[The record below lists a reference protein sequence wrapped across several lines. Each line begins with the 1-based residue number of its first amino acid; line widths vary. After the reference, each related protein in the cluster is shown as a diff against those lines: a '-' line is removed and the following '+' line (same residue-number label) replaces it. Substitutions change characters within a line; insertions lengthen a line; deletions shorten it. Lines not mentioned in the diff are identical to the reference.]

1 MSCCGTPEPDEEEQN
16 VTKADEPKQF
26 GPAPNRSCTDCW
38 CLIVLAASWVC
49 WAVVTTMGLADGNLA
64 RLYQPRDYMG
74 AYCDVEDNWNG
85 GLNLKGYPKQSF
97 TMNISAI
104 TDIIVK
110 QMLCSTA
117 AAQVLSETTSFGP
130 PLLAFADS
138 QAYLASCC
146 RIPSE
151 QCEGTLQVGGDL
163 ASTGAIA
170 TVITEKLEELT
181 GKVSADNL
189 FSPSGGQAIQDLWSE
204 ANLYF
209 NEVCLTSCAAN
220 FALVNASVDTSDV
233 NSTAAIREYVF
244 SMAPDNELKLAYDTI
259 ATYSGTRQDVLTI
272 RDVVLE
278 NFKFDALPL
287 DICPYSASRCVPM
300 PGVEF
305 TELVDGSSYCTF
317 KMSADVI
324 AAVGDVM
331 SDTLE
336 ALGIN
341 ALSASLMDT
350 VGTWIGDFQTSIDA
364 FLLVLLSSFVVG
376 FIYMVMLRFLIGI
389 CVWLSVCVF
398 FLILCFAGFFSFIT
412 SSQCA
417 GVGIFET
424 GQTILVGAATTTAV
438 AIQNIID
445 QTTPASEAL
454 SGLNG
459 GNYTGVQTYTK
470 MGYYCADWGLE
481 TNLNPYY
488 NSTNYPQS
496 NLVKNYCRNPFDM
509 ADKYKARTIWCHT
522 TDPEVRWQE
531 CNPIGVIRPVCTNG
545 FEVASEE
552 LRVVLEILAY
562 VLWVLAFIYAI
573 VVCCLTDRI
582 RLAIAVNKV
591 ASVFVVH
598 TPRILLLPVI
608 QAIFAGLWTLAWCF
622 SAAFLLSQVPAD
634 YVPTTAFATYAE
646 AYGTDT
652 VAGKCTGT
660 WPTGAVWKDE
670 ENCESIVNG
679 TETII
684 ACWRCS
690 QPRYSFDWRFWVSF
704 FNYLWNS
711 ALNIALGQL
720 IIAGAVC
727 VWFFTPNNEK
737 GSRKAFMTSVYN
749 AFRYHLGSVAF
760 GAFIIAV
767 IQLIRYLLKYY
778 EKQAKAQKNRILV
791 CILKVLQCF
800 IWCFEKCVKFLNKN
814 AYIQIALY
822 GTPFCTSAKKAF
834 FLILRNALRF
844 GTIAILGSVIHIIG
858 IMFIVAGT
866 GIIGYFIL
874 SGLHPNMA
882 PAIPIL
888 IYLMLGYTV
897 ARLFT
902 SIFEL
907 AVDTTLQCFLCCE
920 ELNIAELGDDGF
932 VPSQLEPWLDKSQP
946 PEKASEKKVADDE
959 EKAAARA

>member
-1 MSCCGTPEPDEEEQN
+1 
-16 VTKADEPKQF
+16 
-26 GPAPNRSCTDCW
+26 
-38 CLIVLAASWVC
+38 
-49 WAVVTTMGLADGNLA
+49 MGVADGNLG

-74 AYCDVEDNWNG
+74 AYCDIEDNWNT

-97 TMNISAI
+97 TMNISAV
-104 TDIIVK
+104 TDIIIK
-110 QMLCSTA
+110 QMVCSTA
-117 AAQVLSETTSFGP
+117 AAKVLTETTSFGD
-130 PLLAFADS
+130 PLLTDFNDR

-163 ASTGAIA
+163 ASTDNIA
-170 TVITEKLEELT
+170 SVITEKLDELT

-189 FSPSGGQAIQDLWSE
+189 FSPDGGQAFQDLWAE

-220 FALVNASVDTSDV
+220 FGVINATMDNSDTGSSSAV
-233 NSTAAIREYVF
+233 RSYTF
-244 SMAPDNELKLAYDTI
+244 SMAPDNDLKTAFDTL
-259 ATYSGTRQDVLTI
+259 TNYTGTRADAQAIANVISESFTF
-272 RDVVLE
+272 E
-278 NFKFDALPL
+278 ALPL
-287 DICPYSASRCVPM
+287 DVCPYPAKRCVPM

-305 TELVDGSSYCTF
+305 TELVDGSPYCTF

-324 AAVGDVM
+324 NAVGDAM
-331 SDTLE
+331 SSTFE
-336 ALGIN
+336 SLGIN
-341 ALSASLMDT
+341 ALSSSLMDT

-364 FLLVLLSSFVVG
+364 FLLVLLSSFIIG
-376 FIYMVMLRFLIGI
+376 FIYMVALRFLIGF
-389 CVWLSVCVF
+389 CVWLSVCLF
-398 FLILCFAGFFSFIT
+398 FIILIFAGFFSFIT
-412 SSQCA
+412 SSQCS

-424 GQTILVGAATTTAV
+424 GQTIIVGAASTAAV
-438 AIQNIID
+438 AIQNLVE
-445 QTTPASEAL
+445 QQTPASEEL

-459 GNYTGVQTYTK
+459 GNYTGVQTWTK

-481 TNLNPYY
+481 TNLNPIY
-488 NSTNYPQS
+488 NSTNYPNS
-496 NLVKNYCRNPFDM
+496 NLNKNYCRNPFNM
-509 ADKYKARTIWCHT
+509 EDKYKARTIWCHT

-531 CNPIGVIRPVCTNG
+531 CNPIGVIKPICTNG
-545 FEVASEE
+545 YEVASEE
-552 LRVVLEILAY
+552 LRIVLEILAY
-562 VLWVLAFIYAI
+562 VLWVLALLYAI
-573 VVCCLTDRI
+573 AVCCLTDRI

-591 ASVFVVH
+591 ASVFVVD
-598 TPRILLLPVI
+598 TPRILVLPII
-608 QAIFAGLWTLAWCF
+608 QAIFAGGWTLIWCL

-634 YVPTTAFATYAE
+634 YVPSTPFVTYAE
-646 AYGTDT
+646 AWGTDT

-660 WPTGAVWKDE
+660 WPTGSVWKDE
-670 ENCESIVNG
+670 ENCELIVNG
-679 TETII
+679 TTSEW

-711 ALNIALGQL
+711 ALNVALGQL

-737 GSRKAFMTSVYN
+737 GSRKAFMISVYN
-749 AFRYHLGSVAF
+749 AFRYHMGSAAF

-791 CILKVLQCF
+791 LILKCLQCLV
-800 IWCFEKCVKFLNKN
+800 WCFEKCVKFLNKN

-844 GTIAILGSVIHIIG
+844 GTIALLGSVIHIIG

-866 GIIGYFIL
+866 AIAGYFIL
-874 SGLHPNMA
+874 SGLHPDMA
-882 PAIPIL
+882 PAIPII
-888 IYLMLGYTV
+888 IYLMLGYIV
-897 ARLFT
+897 AKLFT

-932 VPSQLEPWLDKSQP
+932 VPTQLEPWLDKSQP
-946 PEKASEKKVADDE
+946 PESASAKKVADDE
-959 EKAAARA
+959 ERRNARM